1 MSDYPKKIKTVF
13 RQGSDGAIQKKK
25 VTKAPNDAA
34 GNTIKT
40 ADGGASP
47 VAHRTTSDVNKA
59 NDAYKKAQ
67 GSLAHLVR
75 KPKTTAESINVDEV
89 ENLEI
94 ENNDDAIEQD
104 SDGDEN
110 VEFSPEEIESLERID
125 AMLDG
130 VANEEPATFASALED
145 ELQARMNLAID
156 AIRNQIASEV
166 GIESADD
173 EDDNTDL
180 QGDAGD
186 EDPSSS
192 AEENDQEEEEESQ
205 NQ

>member
-1 MSDYPKKIKTVF
+1 MSDNSRKIKTVF

-25 VTKAPNDAA
+25 IAKAPNDVA
-34 GNTIKT
+34 GNNIKT

-47 VAHRTTSDVNKA
+47 VAHRTASDVSKA

-75 KPKTTAESINVDEV
+75 KPKPATESIDLQGVD
-89 ENLEI
+89 NLEI
-94 ENNDDAIEQD
+94 ENQDVVENDNE
-104 SDGDEN
+104 E

-166 GIESADD
+166 GIESSDNNND
-173 EDDNTDL
+173 VED
-180 QGDAGD
+180 QSDAGD

-192 AEENDQEEEEESQ
+192 AEQEEQ
-205 NQ
+205 NEDQN